1 LPSLRVQRSCAAAL
15 VAVLAFSLCAPAMA
29 APSATSQLLSAQE
42 QASAARARMDK
53 MRSDLESGISRYEA
67 ASAKLSATR
76 KKIAENTAR
85 LAKIDESVKEGQDH
99 LATRAAFQYRT
110 GAPGM
115 IDVLFGASS
124 FENFS
129 SRLYVFSEIAK
140 QDSELLTALKAQR
153 AEAIALRS
161 DLKKREA
168 AQASELAQVATR
180 QATVQKQVD
189 AQDRYLESLSAEV
202 SSLVAAQDKA
212 RAAAAIASAPK
223 TAPAP
228 SRAPKPSKTPVSKA
242 GAIVFASVDGRPG
255 KYAVVSG
262 DPLTYR
268 STGVKFSGV
277 TTMYGNADN
286 GSGTSSGRHFD
297 ENEFTCAHK
306 TLPFGTRLAVTK
318 GSRSVIV
325 TVTDRGPFTPG
336 RMLDLTRRS
345 ARYLGVDGVG
355 TVKCEIVQP
364 VR

>member
-1 LPSLRVQRSCAAAL
+1 LPSLRVQRSCVAAL

-140 QDSELLTALKAQR
+140 QDSELLMALKAQR

-228 SRAPKPSKTPVSKA
+228 SRAPKPSKTP
-242 GAIVFASVDGRPG
+242 
-255 KYAVVSG
+255 
-262 DPLTYR
+262 
-268 STGVKFSGV
+268 
-277 TTMYGNADN
+277 
-286 GSGTSSGRHFD
+286 
-297 ENEFTCAHK
+297 
-306 TLPFGTRLAVTK
+306 
-318 GSRSVIV
+318 
-325 TVTDRGPFTPG
+325 
-336 RMLDLTRRS
+336 
-345 ARYLGVDGVG
+345 
-355 TVKCEIVQP
+355 
-364 VR
+364 